1 MKHLLYCFSISWAA
15 SPFYTFIR
23 LLCKLATP
31 LLTFLDSYLLKL
43 LLDSLNGTNDV
54 QTPLLLLGGIV
65 ALSLIIKAL
74 TSTMNGMYT
83 YTSDMQC
90 NVLNHFLQKRVM
102 DKGLDSDVSLFD
114 DTQKFNHFSTVQRDI
129 QAFINYFWLAMEAA
143 SAAVSCGISF
153 IVLSQENFL
162 FGVAILLSTAPSVL
176 VQKHFT
182 KKYYKISCDLIQD
195 VREADYTFQIATTRD
210 FGQMIRVLNIGS
222 WIKNKFDSLWKGTFQ
237 SQKAAYKQCSIAQL
251 VMQIVPQIIVA
262 VIEFIIV
269 LGVFNGKIGIGS
281 LTLYTTMLSQL
292 VTSTNLLVA
301 NIVSVY
307 DNRIKIDNIQA
318 YDTIQPSVADDGKIK
333 LDKIET
339 IRFSHVSFSYPNT
352 SVKAL
357 SDISLEIHANEF
369 VALVGENGSG
379 KTTMVKL
386 LLRLYDVSE
395 GEILINGKNIKEY
408 TLESL
413 RRQCSTYFQNQNNF
427 SYTIRENVGF
437 GNIDDAASAHIT
449 DALQKGDALKILEKA
464 AHGIDTYI
472 SKDFSEDG
480 LVLSGGESQKIALS
494 QTIFGASNAS
504 LIILD
509 EPSSA
514 LDALSEQRVL
524 KSLQMMK
531 SSNTSITILI
541 SHQLSNVQQASYI
554 YVLSKGRLLESGT
567 HSDLIKAAG
576 LYYKMYSKQ
585 AGRYQSVDLIASE
598 NVTH

>member
-15 SPFYTFIR
+15 SPFYTFTR
-23 LLCKLATP
+23 LLCKLTTP

-43 LLDSLNGTNDV
+43 LLDSLDSAQDV
-54 QTPLLLLGGIV
+54 QTPLLLLSGIV
-65 ALSLIIKAL
+65 ALSLVIKVL

-162 FGVAILLSTAPSVL
+162 FGVVILISTAPSVL
-176 VQKHFT
+176 VQKYFT

-210 FGQMIRVLNIGS
+210 FGQMIRVLNIGP
-222 WIKNKFDSLWKGTFQ
+222 WLKDKFDGLWRKTFQ
-237 SQKAAYKQCSIAQL
+237 RQKSAYKQCSIAQL

-262 VIEFIIV
+262 VIELFIV
-269 LGVFNGKIGIGS
+269 LRVFNGEIGIGS

-292 VTSTNLLVA
+292 VTNTNLLVA

-318 YDTIQPSVADDGKIK
+318 YDAIQPSVTDDGKNE

-352 SVKAL
+352 NENAL

-379 KTTMVKL
+379 KTTIVKL

-437 GNIDDAASAHIT
+437 GNISDTETAHIT
-449 DALQKGDALKILEKA
+449 DAIQKGDASKILEKSPY
-464 AHGIDTYI
+464 GIDTYL
-472 SKDFSEDG
+472 SKDFSEKG

-504 LIILD
+504 LVILD

-524 KSLQMMK
+524 QNLQEMK
-531 SSNTSITILI
+531 PPNSRITILI
-541 SHQLSNVQQASYI
+541 SHQLSNVQQASCI

-567 HSDLIKAAG
+567 HSDLIKEAS

-585 AGRYQSVDLIASE
+585 AGRYQSLGGPESE
-598 NVTH
+598 NVAR